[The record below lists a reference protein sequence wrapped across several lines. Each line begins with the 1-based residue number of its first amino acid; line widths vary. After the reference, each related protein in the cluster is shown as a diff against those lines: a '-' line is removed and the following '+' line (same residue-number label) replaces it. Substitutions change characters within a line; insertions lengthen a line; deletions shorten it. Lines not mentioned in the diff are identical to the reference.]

1 MSNGVTIGQA
11 AAFVGVTV
19 KTVRHYHK
27 LGLVAEPER
36 DSSGY
41 RRYSADDLLRIV
53 QVRTLAAAGVPLA
66 EIAGLLDAEDE
77 EFAAGLADVE
87 RQLTAQIEELSARRA
102 TLHQLTDGNRALLPD
117 RAVALLE
124 RMPGLGFDTDEIAS
138 AREGLVLARAL
149 IPERFDDH
157 LAAIEHALL
166 DPEFVALS
174 KRAAE
179 AAAWA
184 PDDPRIPSL
193 AAAMADHYLT
203 NPDHLRIVTGMQART
218 DTTARY
224 GMVRDFGS
232 AGATAAERL
241 VALIESRLREA
252 GVRIPRPDPR

>member
-27 LGLVAEPER
+27 LGLVPEPER

-53 QVRTLAAAGVPLA
+53 QVRTLAAAGAPLA
-66 EIAGLLDAEDE
+66 GIGDLLDAEDDA
-77 EFAAGLADVE
+77 FAAGLAEVE

-124 RMPGLGFDTDEIAS
+124 RMPGLGFAPDEIAS
-138 AREGLVLARAL
+138 AREGLVLAKAL
-149 IPERFDDH
+149 VPERFDDH
-157 LAAIEHALL
+157 LAAIEDAVL
-166 DPEFVALS
+166 DPAFVTLS

-179 AAAWA
+179 AAGWA
-184 PDDPRIPSL
+184 PDDPRIPDL
-193 AAAMADHYLT
+193 ATAMADHYLGH
-203 NPDHLRIVTGMQART
+203 PDHLRIVTGMQALT

-232 AGATAAERL
+232 TGGTAAERL
-241 VALIESRLREA
+241 VALIEARLREG
-252 GVRIPRPDPR
+252 GVRIPRADGW